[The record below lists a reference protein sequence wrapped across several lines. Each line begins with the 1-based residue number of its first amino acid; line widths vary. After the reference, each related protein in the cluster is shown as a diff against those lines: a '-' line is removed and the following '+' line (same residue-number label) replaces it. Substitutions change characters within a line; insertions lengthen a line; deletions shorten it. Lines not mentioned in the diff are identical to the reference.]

1 MIVARQVTRHT
12 PILIDPVVVEDEVDE
27 DATVAV
33 VEAVEAQEAVAE
45 EANASVITVENLVT
59 SRQIVGLW
67 KKMQIKD
74 SATARKM
81 VMASKVMQILMTTS
95 C

>member
-12 PILIDPVVVEDEVDE
+12 PVLVDPVVVEDEVDE

-33 VEAVEAQEAVAE
+33 VEAVEAQKAVAE
-45 EANASVITVENLVT
+45 EVNASVITVENPDT
-59 SRQIVGLW
+59 SRQIVGPW
-67 KKMQIKD
+67 KRTRIKD
-74 SATARKM
+74 QATTRKR
-81 VMASKVMQILMTTS
+81 VTASKEMPILITMS